1 MTLSKSIL
9 LTVTH
14 ARKQQKMEVR
24 KQQNSTGCLGGQ
36 AAVHTVIS
44 TCGRK
49 KLIIQLWTLAS
60 GGRYFEMF
68 NFCSEN
74 EWL

>member
-1 MTLSKSIL
+1 MLRSSRATLKELLLWINTTLMTLSKSIL

-49 KLIIQLWTLAS
+49 KLIIQL
-60 GGRYFEMF
+60 
-68 NFCSEN
+68 
-74 EWL
+74 